1 MLEIQSLTKYY
12 RNVPVVND
20 VNFTVRPG
28 EVTGYLGPNGS
39 GKSTTVKMITGLLDP
54 TTGRVLL
61 DGQDI
66 RDDLAAFK
74 RRLGYV
80 PEEPHLYSYLTGLE
94 YLQLIGRLR
103 LLPAATVDR
112 KANDLLSLLALH
124 PHRHAPISAYSK
136 GMKQRVLI
144 AAALLH
150 DPDLLVLDEPLSGID
165 VTSAQLFRHL
175 LTELA
180 SAGKMILYISHVLE
194 TVEKSCA
201 QVVIIYKGKIRA
213 ADSVENLRN
222 LMQLPSLEEI
232 FSQLAEQRDLERAAR
247 DIVAV
252 MKD

>member
-80 PEEPHLYSYLTGLE
+80 PEEPHLYSYLAGLE

-232 FSQLAEQRDLERAAR
+232 FSQLAEQRDLEQAAR